1 VLWTM
6 VFEIGLSMSGIG
18 GSIAMFIV
26 FMPWSTLT
34 VGILLLMEGLSA
46 FLHALRLH
54 WFVLFYFIFIFIFFC
69 FYLKGLNFNQNFIK
83 VKVIH
88 LFHFHLKQFLKKF
101 HQRINLFLK
110 TKLFLF
116 LIKINKY

>member
-1 VLWTM
+1 MHVSLLFHFEKSFLFYFFFKLELSEVLWTM

-54 WFVLFYFIFIFIFFC
+54 WFDFI
-69 FYLKGLNFNQNFIK
+69 
-83 VKVIH
+83 
-88 LFHFHLKQFLKKF
+88 
-101 HQRINLFLK
+101 
-110 TKLFLF
+110 LFLF
-116 LIKINKY
+116 LFSFVFI